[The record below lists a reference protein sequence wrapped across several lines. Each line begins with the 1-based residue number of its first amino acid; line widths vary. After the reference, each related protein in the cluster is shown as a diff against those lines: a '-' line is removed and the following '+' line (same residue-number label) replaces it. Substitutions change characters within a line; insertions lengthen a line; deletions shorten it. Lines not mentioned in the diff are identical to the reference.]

1 MKFLLIVVL
10 ALFVIAGVVFGFLA
24 WGPYSLLSAYHRDVD
39 RALARV
45 VPADP
50 VVTDAD
56 LAHLPAPVQRYLRT
70 SGVVGQPRVRNF
82 RARMH
87 GRIRSGRDAAWIPL
101 SAEQYNFLDEPARL
115 FYLTGSMS
123 MIPVQGYHRYV
134 GQAATMRIRA
144 AALVTVVDASGDD
157 MTQSETVTL
166 FNDMCVIAPATLI
179 DPAIEW
185 EPGDAHTA
193 RARFSNAGHTIRA
206 ELSFNE
212 AGELTNFFSGD
223 RLQTSPDGKSATRM
237 RWSTPLGGYRS
248 FGPIRLAATGEG
260 RWHETAGD
268 YAYIELTFDE
278 ILYNLA
284 SR

>member
-1 MKFLLIVVL
+1 MKVFLIIVV
-10 ALFVIAGVVFGFLA
+10 ALFVTACVVFGFLA
-24 WGPYSLLSAYHRDVD
+24 WGPYSLLSAFHRDVD

-45 VPADP
+45 APAEP

-70 SGVVGQPRVRNF
+70 SGIVGQPRVRNF

-87 GRIRSGRDAAWIPL
+87 GRIRGGRDAPWISL
-101 SAEQYNFLDEPARL
+101 SAEQYNFIDEPARL

-134 GQAATMRIRA
+134 GPAATMRIKA

-179 DPAIEW
+179 DPAIKW
-185 EPGDAHTA
+185 EAGDAGTA
-193 RARFSNAGHTIRA
+193 RASFTNAGRTIRA

-212 AGELTNFFSGD
+212 AGELTNFFSDD
-223 RLQTSPDGKSATRM
+223 RLQASSDGKSATRM
-237 RWSTPLGGYRS
+237 RWSTPLGAYRS

-260 RWHETAGD
+260 RWHETAGE

-278 ILYNLA
+278 ILYNVA

>member
-1 MKFLLIVVL
+1 MKTFLIVVV
-10 ALFVIAGVVFGFLA
+10 ALFVIAGVAFGFLA
-24 WGPYSLLSAYHRDVD
+24 WGPYSLLAAYQGDVD

-45 VPADP
+45 PPAGP

-70 SGVVGQPRVRNF
+70 SGVVGRPRVRNF

-87 GRIRSGRDAAWIPL
+87 GRIRSGRDAPWISL
-101 SAEQYNFLDEPARL
+101 SAEQYNFIDEPARL

-134 GQAATMRIRA
+134 GQAATMRIKA
-144 AALVTVVDASGDD
+144 AALATVVDASGDE

-179 DPAIEW
+179 DPAITW
-185 EPGDAHTA
+185 EAGGARTA
-193 RARFSNAGHTIRA
+193 RASFTNAGHTIRA
-206 ELSFNE
+206 ELLFND
-212 AGELTNFFSGD
+212 AGELANFVSDD
-223 RLQTSPDGKSATRM
+223 RLQASPDGKSATSM

-268 YAYIELTFDE
+268 YAYIELTFDDVR
-278 ILYNLA
+278 YNLA
-284 SR
+284 CR

>member
-1 MKFLLIVVL
+1 VKVFLIIVI
-10 ALFVIAGVVFGFLA
+10 ALFLTAGVVFGFLA
-24 WGPYSLLSAYHRDVD
+24 WGPYSLLAAYHRDVD
-39 RALARV
+39 RAVARAA
-45 VPADP
+45 PAEP
-50 VVTDAD
+50 AVTDAD

-70 SGVVGQPRVRNF
+70 SGVVGQPRVRKF

-87 GRIRSGRDAAWIPL
+87 GRIRGGRDAPWIAL
-101 SAEQYNFLDEPARL
+101 SAEQYNVIDEPARL

-134 GQAATMRIRA
+134 GQAATMRIKA
-144 AALVTVVDASGDD
+144 AGLVTVVNASGND

-179 DPAIEW
+179 DPAIKW
-185 EPGDAHTA
+185 EAGEAHTS
-193 RARFSNAGHTIRA
+193 RASFTNAGHTIRA
-206 ELSFNE
+206 ELTFNE
-212 AGELTNFFSGD
+212 AGELTNFVSDD
-223 RLQTSPDGKSATRM
+223 RLQTSPDGKSATRV

-260 RWHETAGD
+260 RWHEPAGD

-278 ILYNLA
+278 ILYNVA